1 MTTNEHLTKAGAG
14 GAEVQVHTPNPR
26 AACPAGPALR
36 PPRDPLAA
44 PPAHLG
50 RLHSQHSRPPGRPAS
65 RPCCSGSQHSPTGRS
80 LGGGSHLWPPLCWH
94 TQQDCSPVHKR
105 RHLLPFAKG
114 SLLQPGPWGQNG
126 QRGIVAQPQNSA
138 GGGERRASAGAQDSR
153 QHKGVCPDPT
163 QQHPPAMGDAG
174 GPRCPGLRA
183 RCP

>member
-138 GGGERRASAGAQDSR
+138 GGGRGVRPLVPRTAGSTKVCVQTLPSSTHPPWETLGDPGAQD
-153 QHKGVCPDPT
+153 
-163 QQHPPAMGDAG
+163 
-174 GPRCPGLRA
+174 
-183 RCP
+183 